1 MNSNKIDETIKKTLD
16 DRENSVPAHIQSAL
30 TQARYSAVN
39 AAKPTRRRSSSWLW
53 SGAATLASI
62 TLAIVLWQPMLPDL
76 DNELAVF
83 DDIEL
88 LASEE
93 DLGFYDDLEFIVWV
107 DEMEQSG

>member
-1 MNSNKIDETIKKTLD
+1 MNSDEMNVTIKKVLD
-16 DRENSVPAHIQSAL
+16 ERENSIPAHVQSAL

-39 AAKPTRRRSSSWLW
+39 TERLARHRSPSWLW
-53 SGAATLASI
+53 RGAATLASI
-62 TLAIVLWQPMLPDL
+62 TLAVVLWQPMLPSSVT
-76 DNELAVF
+76 EGAVF

-93 DLGFYDDLEFIVWV
+93 DLGFYDDLEFIAWV